1 MVTVPH
7 QVVFNAG
14 AASQTIAVTSDDDY
28 NVGFLTYH
36 KFRNHERVIY
46 DTFGEKALAGLS
58 TGAIYYVNTNA
69 PAGMTTISS
78 FVGYAGT
85 TWYPE
90 KL

>member
-1 MVTVPH
+1 MLDLKTVAITTH
-7 QVVFNAG
+7 
-14 AASQTIAVTSDDDY
+14 DDY

-36 KFRNHERVIY
+36 KFRNYEQVVY

-58 TGAIYYVNTNA
+58 TGAVYYVNTENV
-69 PAGMTTISS
+69 AGLTTISS

-90 KL
+90 KQLDFTEI